1 MFWFGFPGLKPWA
14 ISGRPDGAWLVLWMG
29 NFLRVCFFVSDY
41 EGDPSSPADC
51 DAASRLAMAKICDVR
66 FTIFAIRGVAT

>member
-1 MFWFGFPGLKPWA
+1 MEYALRAASRLAADVLVRFPRAKALGY
-14 ISGRPDGAWLVLWMG
+14 
-29 NFLRVCFFVSDY
+29 FLRVCFFVSDY